1 MVDCLRVFIIVCVC
15 VCRGDTVREVML
27 AGKAELYYTLKGK
40 MFNCNGNGQC
50 GTCKIELIGGK
61 VTART
66 DAENKALKG
75 QPATYRLACQTCVD
89 GDITVRNKPDA

>member
-1 MVDCLRVFIIVCVC
+1 VVDCLRVFIIVCVC

-27 AGKAELYYTLKGK
+27 AGKAELYYTMKGK
-40 MFNCNGNGQC
+40 IWNCNGNGQC